1 MGRCS
6 VVTVSTWLIW
16 LICLL
21 VCLYVFVCAFVW
33 WCSVLSF
40 LNHHL
45 GDYVIPPP
53 AWPSKPK
60 FADWASL
67 HNSMGPART
76 CWKFDYLLYPYWY
89 PWYNYLDSFKVTDYF
104 LVVAYEI
111 TIEPPFGMMFFTC
124 SRHPTSKTKTR
135 VIFCSGYVSNRSDQP
150 TKV

>member
-21 VCLYVFVCAFVW
+21 VCLYVFVCSFVW
-33 WCSVLSF
+33 WCSILSF
-40 LNHHL
+40 LHHHL

-89 PWYNYLDSFKVTDYF
+89 PCTTTLILWNYTFYCF
-104 LVVAYEI
+104 AC
-111 TIEPPFGMMFFTC
+111 P
-124 SRHPTSKTKTR
+124 RHRTSKTKTR
-135 VIFCSGYVSNRSDQP
+135 GNCCSGLRLNAWKATAMPCSLYLGLI
-150 TKV
+150 KAYFHGKL